1 MSRATVVLLLVSG
14 LWAQTPGEI
23 FNKPPADVD
32 EALRS
37 RIAKFYQAHVDK
49 KFRQADEY
57 VAEDTKDFYYQS
69 NKPAYL
75 EFQIDKILYQD
86 NFTKAKAI
94 VKCKTYVPIP
104 GFTEPVVV
112 QIPSAW
118 KLENGLWFWY
128 VDQSLG
134 RETPFGVMKPAPGA
148 TPSGGSLPAMP
159 SPQELQMSLWK
170 NVQADKSQVQLRAG
184 QESSDEVTISSKMP
198 GSISL
203 RLDYTKIPGFA
214 VSLDHVELK
223 SGEQAKLSLHY
234 QPQKTSGVKA
244 AEVLVMVAPTNQV
257 IPIAVTFQ

>member
-1 MSRATVVLLLVSG
+1 MSRASLVLLLVSG
-14 LWAQTPGEI
+14 LWAQSPADV

-57 VAEDTKDFYYQS
+57 VAEDTKDFYYQA

-75 EFQIDKILYQD
+75 EFEIDKILYQD

-104 GFTEPVVV
+104 GFNEPVMV
-112 QIPSAW
+112 QIPSTW

-134 RETPFGVMKPAPGA
+134 RETPFGVMKPANGA
-148 TPSGGSLPAMP
+148 QGGGPLPAMP
-159 SPQELQMSLWK
+159 SAEEIKRNLWK
-170 NVQADKSQVQLRAG
+170 NVQADKNQVQLRAG
-184 QESSDEVTISSKMP
+184 EESSDEVTISSKMP

-223 SGEQAKLSLHY
+223 SGEQAKLSLRY
-234 QPQKTSGVKA
+234 QPREQSGPKTS
-244 AEVLVMVAPTNQV
+244 EVRVIVQPTNQV
-257 IPIAVTFQ
+257 IPIALSFQ